1 MFQPETASKQNGMAL
16 TLNLISICGTKINL
30 LSVNWKWLTWASA
43 ATLNPLIRLARST
56 ICTMQLK
63 ASQLRRKR
71 KGNRGSPWRK
81 HLWAWKKPSRV
92 LLMRSE
98 WLRHIP
104 WSICA
109 ILYQNPYV
117 SSRKE
122 KKIPI
127 YAVIYLF
134 KVQFAHQSEIPCPEH
149 KWKHSLAAST
159 HQEFFCHE
167 QKFLG
172 PSRWW
177 KQEHVEAFLLRVD
190 RAIDMGPGAY

>member
-1 MFQPETASKQNGMAL
+1 MFQTETASKQNGMAL

-30 LSVNWKWLTWASA
+30 LSANWKWLTRASA

-56 ICTMQLK
+56 ICTMPLK
-63 ASQLRRKR
+63 ASQMTRKR

-81 HLWAWKKPSRV
+81 HVWAWKKSLCV

-109 ILYQNPYV
+109 ILYQSPYV

-122 KKIPI
+122 KNPNLCCHISFQGPI
-127 YAVIYLF
+127 CTSIRD
-134 KVQFAHQSEIPCPEH
+134 
-149 KWKHSLAAST
+149 SLPWT
-159 HQEFFCHE
+159 
-167 QKFLG
+167 
-172 PSRWW
+172 
-177 KQEHVEAFLLRVD
+177 
-190 RAIDMGPGAY
+190 